1 MRLTRKQ
8 KRWIRK
14 HRGLVN
20 LIRILILVLVVCL
33 CYFIATLFNED
44 LKLSNLLDRGNETN
58 QENNN
63 SSKEDSANS
72 GQNEE
77 NNQGK
82 NEGNNGQYI
91 SQLVVLDEAE
101 EELTDTQKAALEY
114 VPDPSV
120 QKPYLIKVNRA
131 ANCVTVYGID
141 ENGYY
146 SIPVKAMVCSTGKNV
161 GDTPL
166 GNGSITNKYTFH
178 PMVDGTYGQ
187 YAVRFMDGGI
197 LFHSVPYYTQ
207 NKNDLETDQFNLL
220 GSVAS
225 LGCVRMCV
233 RDVLWIYEN
242 CPEGTDVV
250 VYDDTADPGPLGKPE
265 MIKIP
270 VNSQY
275 AGWDPTDP
283 DPSNPWAQYSA
294 MINGADNV
302 TLNVGDAF
310 DPRNGVTAIDTCG
323 NEITDRIKLSGSYD
337 MGIPGT
343 YTITYMVTDLIG
355 STDTKTI
362 TVTVVDP
369 AGK

>member
-44 LKLSNLLDRGNETN
+44 LKLSNLLGKGNEIN

-77 NNQGK
+77 NNQGN

-166 GNGSITNKYTFH
+166 GNGSITDKYTFH

-197 LFHSVPYYTQ
+197 LFHSVPYYTR

-225 LGCVRMCV
+225 LGCVRLCV
-233 RDVLWIYEN
+233 RDALWIYEN
-242 CPEGTDVV
+242 CPEGTDVI

-294 MINGADNV
+294 TLMGVEDITININETVDLTAGIS
-302 TLNVGDAF
+302 
-310 DPRNGVTAIDTCG
+310 AIDTCG
-323 NEITDRIKLSGSYD
+323 NNINDKIYYTGSYD
-337 MGIPGT
+337 IGIPGE
-343 YTITYMVTDLIG
+343 YEITVHVKDAIG
-355 STDTKTI
+355 STDTQSFI
-362 TVTVVDP
+362 LTVVDP
-369 AGK
+369 NAK